1 MGEGNIMAGINLNSF
16 KKKTNSKSEKGKDR
30 KKRIFDDVNP
40 NDLIKT
46 LESTVDSVINL
57 GITINESKTK
67 AKCEQEDTKRSF
79 IESNERIEELKAKI
93 SFDAAKMKVEFEKF
107 KLENMKE
114 MKKIETDFQVQMKE
128 LDIQDLQN
136 KRNHE
141 TNMRMI
147 DSYQKALDTVLEL
160 YKIYYERKIKGEY
173 VGVDNSDNITS
184 DLSRCIEGLN
194 VSIKALNSVGYMVES

>member
-1 MGEGNIMAGINLNSF
+1 MRVKQKLNV
-16 KKKTNSKSEKGKDR
+16 NR
-30 KKRIFDDVNP
+30 RIQNVVLLN
-40 NDLIKT
+40 
-46 LESTVDSVINL
+46 
-57 GITINESKTK
+57 
-67 AKCEQEDTKRSF
+67 
-79 IESNERIEELKAKI
+79 
-93 SFDAAKMKVEFEKF
+93 
-107 KLENMKE
+107 
-114 MKKIETDFQVQMKE
+114 QMKE